1 MYDLILKNFAISYIS
16 MGLAALVN
24 LIVSGDHFGTLNFWV
39 YVFGWTVVWTVY
51 DLFKKRNVKDIN
63 DA

>member
-1 MYDLILKNFAISYIS
+1 MYNLIVKNFAISYIS

-24 LIVSGDHFGTLNFWV
+24 LIVTGQYFGSFNFFV
-39 YVFGWTVVWTVY
+39 AVFGWTIIWTVC

-63 DA
+63 ND